1 MFSKPYEGVAYFGL
15 WAEESADDWG
25 ASDALGLLR
34 DAVLRCVEEDM
45 RKDEIWAALD
55 YLSARTTR
63 KASFRSLRKAMD
75 VENPVERYNAARAAY
90 HTIGQA
96 IGAGK

>member
-15 WAEESADDWG
+15 WAKESADDWG

-55 YLSARTTR
+55 YLSKRATR
-63 KASFRSLRKAMD
+63 KASFQSFKKALD
-75 VENPVERYNAARAAY
+75 VENPVERYNAARDAY
-90 HTIGQA
+90 HA
-96 IGAGK
+96 IGNAVGT